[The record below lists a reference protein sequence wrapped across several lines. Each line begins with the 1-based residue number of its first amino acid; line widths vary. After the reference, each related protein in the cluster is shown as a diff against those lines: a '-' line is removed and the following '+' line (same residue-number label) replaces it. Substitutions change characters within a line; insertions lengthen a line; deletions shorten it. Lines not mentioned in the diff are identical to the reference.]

1 MQQFIYRITGPQSVE
16 RLEPLVQ
23 KLCAV
28 SEGTEATDAGSD
40 AAAEKRLDLVWETA
54 CEQSWR
60 ARHSQA
66 RVLNRL
72 HNSAILEDKGNLAFL
87 QLRMGCPVLETFVA
101 PGGASQVLA
110 WASRRWE
117 NNEASTSSQ
126 TSDWW
131 VVKVARGNGGRDVW
145 IMNAK
150 NYSLVVAEFAKDDE
164 LVIQKYVHSPL
175 LWKGKKFHFR
185 AYSVL
190 RADMSALLFS
200 KAFILTAG
208 QLYDAN
214 ASADATKHITNLSI
228 NKRFV
233 GHPGQVVCDLPS
245 EYPLAFS
252 QMKAM
257 WREVAKA
264 STPFMSQQTSA
275 THFEFFGID
284 VIADTDGV
292 CWLVEANR
300 LPGLESSKNNKE
312 AEDVM
317 YDDMME
323 SLLRLVLSPVLPS
336 LAAPCASGGEWV
348 GVWQG
353 AEAVGTET
361 WKNTFSWRAFTRRAE
376 NRTKV
381 VLLQDSRPAPV
392 PAPVHS
398 GTCGVEG
405 CTRLKEGAPTLRC
418 SRCTQQ
424 LYCGPEHQ
432 KQHFPLHKKTCRA
445 PAASP
450 PPAPAPA
457 PVPAPATATSRAAEA
472 EEVRVG
478 RCMFCGEQVQMR
490 SEEEAVDHMRQ
501 CSALQEQL
509 ASKEQ
514 FTIPSILKDK
524 VDASAFMNKK

>member
-1 MQQFIYRITGPQSVE
+1 MQQLLYRITGPQSVE
-16 RLEPLVQ
+16 RLEPLVR
-23 KLCAV
+23 KLCAEC
-28 SEGTEATDAGSD
+28 EGREALDTNLD

-101 PGGASQVLA
+101 PGGASQVFA
-110 WASRRWE
+110 WASRRWGGD
-117 NNEASTSSQ
+117 EAATSAQSA
-126 TSDWW
+126 DWW

-145 IMNAK
+145 IMNAE
-150 NYSLVVAEFAKDDE
+150 NYSRVTAEFAKDDE

-190 RADMSALLFS
+190 RADMSALLYS

-252 QMKAM
+252 QMQTL

-264 STPFMSQQTSA
+264 STPFMSQQTNA
-275 THFEFFGID
+275 AHFEFFGID

-323 SLLRLVLSPVLPS
+323 SLLRLVLPPVLPS

-353 AEAVGTET
+353 AEAVGAET

-381 VLLQDSRPAPV
+381 VLLQDSPPV
-392 PAPVHS
+392 PAPAPAPTLG
-398 GTCGVEG
+398 GTCGVKG
-405 CTRLKEGAPTLRC
+405 CTKLQEGAPPLRC
-418 SRCTQQ
+418 SRCKQQ
-424 LYCGPEHQ
+424 LYCGPDHQ
-432 KQHFPLHKKTCRA
+432 KQHFPVHKQTCRA

-450 PPAPAPA
+450 PPAPAGA
-457 PVPAPATATSRAAEA
+457 SSRTAEA
-472 EEVRVG
+472 EEEVRVG

-501 CSALQEQL
+501 CPALQEQL
-509 ASKEQ
+509 ASKDQ
-514 FTIPSILKDK
+514 FTIPSMLKDK
-524 VDASAFMNKK
+524 VDASAFMSKK